1 VSRTA
6 LFALAGLVLVG
17 LAAAVLMLTE
27 GDPSGGGDPV
37 RDTASASSGPR
48 DELPPPGGAR
58 DLDSTPGP
66 VELPVQDGE
75 RLVGDGLEPA
85 TLEGRVVDRAG
96 TPRGRARV
104 TLLMATDSGFAAQME
119 PTGTVLEVDPDGRFT
134 LQGPPIGRRLAVDV
148 QDDSSAPTRI
158 PVRPL
163 DPGETRL
170 LGDIVISTGTT
181 LSGRVTDTDGTPL
194 PGARVQVREGVGF
207 GDPIAETFAADDG
220 SYAVEHLAPR
230 QYALRASADGH
241 ATLESVQAFLLG
253 ATGPSWTVDFQ
264 LPPARSVL
272 KGRTVDPMQNPVG
285 DLQLRLL
292 LRRSGSS
299 AHFATSVRSDAEG
312 YFELPDVPEGRY
324 DVSVDSPD
332 WYLATSQDVVAGT
345 PGESVRVHAAM
356 SMLGTLVVNGP
367 PPARF
372 DVTLKPDGRSGARL
386 LGGLPARRTFES
398 SGEVAEFVLEGL
410 RPGVYG
416 ITVDAEGFAATRPGD
431 VIMPQGVESVQVEVV
446 MRSGGTLVGRVV
458 PPREGVTIELRESD
472 WDPASPLEDAFPTP
486 ALPGLRAR
494 TDADGRFRIEHVPGG
509 SVVVSARMTG
519 MPPVH
524 IRDVELDDGL
534 VVDIGMIEL
543 RAGGYVTGTV
553 IGPDGRSRPGAKV
566 RLMNEGVHL
575 ATTTDGD
582 GSFRFEAVPPGD
594 YEASASPA
602 SLAEALTLEARTMLH
617 VRPEEETEV
626 ELLLSDRP
634 RR

>member
-1 VSRTA
+1 
-6 LFALAGLVLVG
+6 
-17 LAAAVLMLTE
+17 ME
-27 GDPSGGGDPV
+27 IPV
-37 RDTASASSGPR
+37 R
-48 DELPPPGGAR
+48 
-58 DLDSTPGP
+58 
-66 VELPVQDGE
+66 DGE
-75 RLVGDGLEPA
+75 RLVGDGQEPA

-104 TLLMATDSGFAAQME
+104 TLLMATGASFAAQME
-119 PTGTVLEVDPDGRFT
+119 PTGTVIEVEPDGRFVM
-134 LQGPPIGRRLAVDV
+134 QGPPLGRRLAVDV

-170 LGDIVISTGTT
+170 LGDIVITTGTT
-181 LSGRVTDTDGTPL
+181 LSGRVTDTDGVPL

-207 GDPIAETFAADDG
+207 GDPIAETLADADG

-253 ATGPSWTVDFQ
+253 ATGPSWTVDFK
-264 LPPARSVL
+264 LPPAQSVL
-272 KGRTVDPMQNPVG
+272 KGRTVDPMQVPVG
-285 DLQLRLL
+285 DLALRLL

-299 AHFATSVRSDAEG
+299 AHFATGVRSDADG
-312 YFELPDVPEGRY
+312 YFELTDVPEGRY

-356 SMLGTLVVNGP
+356 SLLGSLVVNGP

-372 DVTLKPDGRSGARL
+372 DVTIKPDGRSGARL
-386 LGGLPARRTFES
+386 LGGLPARRSFES
-398 SGEVAEFVLEGL
+398 TGDVAEFVLEGL

-416 ITVDAEGFAATRPGD
+416 LTVETAGFAATRPGD
-431 VIMPQGVESVQVEVV
+431 VILPQGVESVEVEVI
-446 MRSGGTLVGRVV
+446 MRSGGTLAGRVV
-458 PPREGVTIELRESD
+458 PPRQGVSIELRESD

-494 TDADGRFRIEHVPGG
+494 TDEDGRFRIEHVPGG
-509 SVVVSARMTG
+509 SFVVSARMAG
-519 MPPVH
+519 LPPVH
-524 IRDVELDDGL
+524 IRGVELDDGL

-543 RAGGYVTGTV
+543 RAGGYVVGTV
-553 IGPDGRSRPGAKV
+553 IGPDGRNRPGAKV
-566 RLMNEGVHL
+566 RLMSEGVHL
-575 ATTTDGD
+575 ATTSDGD

-602 SLAEALTLEARTMLH
+602 SLAEALTLEARTLLS
-617 VRPEEETEV
+617 VRPEQETKL
-626 ELLLSDRP
+626 ELLLSERL